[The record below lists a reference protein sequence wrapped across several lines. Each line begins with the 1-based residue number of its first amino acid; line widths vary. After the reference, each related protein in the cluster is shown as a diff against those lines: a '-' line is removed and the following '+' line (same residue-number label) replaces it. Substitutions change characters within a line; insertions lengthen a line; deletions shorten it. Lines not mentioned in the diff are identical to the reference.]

1 MKQPANPI
9 GICTWSLDN
18 DPDRAFHTLEATG
31 LSHIHLGISAIEMF
45 REAIEQGCVSV
56 SATMVGFPQEDYSTL
71 ETIRRTGGIM
81 PDDCWERNCNIVLEA
96 IDLTAV
102 LGVGLLSFHAG
113 FIDHSDVAGYR
124 KFCTRMRELAD
135 AAQTKGVVLL
145 LETGQE
151 VAEDLRCCLED
162 LDHPAVGV
170 NFDPANMILYGKG
183 DPIAAVRMLAP
194 WIRHVHVKDA
204 LPSAV
209 EGEWGTEV
217 PWGDGA
223 VDHKG
228 FIDALA
234 EIGFAGALA
243 IEREAGKTRESD
255 IKLAV
260 CRLGGK
266 I

>member
-18 DPDRAFHTLEATG
+18 DPDRVFHTLEATG
-31 LSHIHLGISAIEMF
+31 LSHIHLGIFAIDMFKAAIE
-45 REAIEQGCVSV
+45 RGRVRV

-71 ETIRRTGGIM
+71 ATIRRTGGIM
-81 PDDCWERNCNIVLEA
+81 PDDCWERNRDIVLDA
-96 IDLTAV
+96 IDISSD
-102 LGVGLLSFHAG
+102 LGVGLLSFHGG
-113 FIDHSDVAGYR
+113 FIDHSDEAGYR

-135 AAQTKGVVLL
+135 AARLKGVVLL

-162 LDHPAVGV
+162 LNHPAVGV

-183 DPIAAVRMLAP
+183 DPIAAVRTLAP
-194 WIRHVHVKDA
+194 WIRHVHIKDA
-204 LPSAV
+204 VPAAV
-209 EGEWGTEV
+209 PGEWGIEV
-217 PWGDGA
+217 PWGNGDVEHGM
-223 VDHKG
+223 
-228 FIDALA
+228 FIQTLA

-243 IEREAGKTRESD
+243 VEREAGKTREND

-260 CRLGGK
+260 RRLGGE